1 MQSLTLHVSLLQDHC
16 DWMDT
21 SCFDLAPVWTL
32 LLSQQVSSLHN
43 SLVLNHQNMI
53 QFVTIVNYELV
64 NEFVDPCYKLCS
76 KHPTYQAAVAA
87 TWIVFVYY
95 NQY

>member
-32 LLSQQVSSLHN
+32 LLSQQVSLLRD

-64 NEFVDPCYKLCS
+64 NGCEEPCYKLCNR
-76 KHPTYQAAVAA
+76 HPTYQAAVAA
-87 TWIVFVYY
+87 MWIVGVYY